1 MRRHIVRT
9 VALAVVAGV
18 ASVSAQPAG
27 DPAQRTFVREYMAAI
42 TAKDVEALKRQ
53 IHPASLACM
62 NEANREFF
70 DFIFERALDRAPA
83 ATYQLTDVSA
93 APAGDP
99 PFWPKGFA
107 RYPVRPTHQVQ
118 IDFETAPGRHMALV
132 RVIAPAGGA
141 WFEVMPCPTAEGLQ
155 AFRRRQGT
163 AR

>member
-1 MRRHIVRT
+1 VRRVVPA

-27 DPAQRTFVREYMAAI
+27 DPAQQTFVREYMAAL
-42 TAKDVEALKRQ
+42 ASKDVAALERQ
-53 IHPASLACM
+53 IHPASRACM
-62 NEANREFF
+62 NEANRDFF
-70 DFIFERALDRAPA
+70 DFVFARALDSRPA
-83 ATYQLTDVSA
+83 ASYQLTDVSP
-93 APAGDP
+93 APAGGP
-99 PFWPKGFA
+99 PFWPAGFA

-118 IDFETAPGRHMALV
+118 IDFETAPGRHIALV
-132 RVIAPAGGA
+132 RVIARSGGA